1 MYKYPGMGTIIHAT
15 LRDEDLIPAFI
26 EAITPHLKQL
36 DVGMSIAIKDL
47 IARWNKLETEE
58 SIEAYCETE
67 ESSFDIEEL
76 ANALD
81 SIAPPFIYFG
91 SHPGDGADFGYW
103 ISDDAIEM
111 GKQDRELTITEDLTK
126 YTLQVNDHGNM
137 ELYKTTH
144 EPIWSCV

>member
-1 MYKYPGMGTIIHAT
+1 MYKYPGLGTIIHAT

-26 EAITPHLKQL
+26 DAIEPHLAQL
-36 DVGMSIAIKDL
+36 DPGMNIAIKDL
-47 IARWNKLETEE
+47 ISRWNRLDDAGIDE
-58 SIEAYCETE
+58 YCETD
-67 ESSFDIEEL
+67 ESSYDLDEL
-76 ANALD
+76 FNALD
-81 SIAPPFIYFG
+81 SIAPPYMYFG
-91 SHPGDGADFGYW
+91 AHVGDGSDFGYW